1 MLWKRKNY
9 SKFHSK
15 ALLAKSYIMRTL
27 FFVLIIAFATSCAQS
42 SKKTDTNPQFYGEFL
57 YLADAAVL
65 NTGTEIYG
73 VIIDE
78 KMHELHDL
86 CRPLKR
92 DEYDMIPVYI
102 KGKVHNKP
110 PEEEGWD
117 KRIKISSIDSLVN
130 PTDNSILK
138 PN

>member
-1 MLWKRKNY
+1 
-9 SKFHSK
+9 
-15 ALLAKSYIMRTL
+15 MRTL
-27 FFVLIIAFATSCAQS
+27 FLILLIAFATACTQS

-86 CRPLKR
+86 CSPLKR
-92 DEYDMIPVYI
+92 DEFDMIAVYV
-102 KGKVHNKP
+102 KGKVENKNP
-110 PEEEGWD
+110 DEEGWD
-117 KRIKISSIDSLVN
+117 KRIKITSIDSLVN

>member
-1 MLWKRKNY
+1 
-9 SKFHSK
+9 
-15 ALLAKSYIMRTL
+15 MRTL
-27 FFVLIIAFATSCAQS
+27 PFILLIAFAASCTQTP
-42 SKKTDTNPQFYGEFL
+42 KKADSNPQFYGEFL
-57 YLADAAVL
+57 YFADAAVL

-86 CRPLKR
+86 CTTIKR

-102 KGKVHNKP
+102 KGKVENKQ
-110 PEEEGWD
+110 PEEDGWD
-117 KRIKISSIDSLVN
+117 KRIKITSIDSLVN
-130 PTDNSILK
+130 PTNNSILK